1 MRSCSSNIYIMI
13 INDDCFNYI
22 SKIASNS
29 IDLILT
35 DPPYLISRKSGFKSY
50 SDNANQELKSKYGQ
64 LSLDFGYWDKSE
76 IDWNKLFSEYYRV
89 LKNGGT
95 IIFFYDIWK
104 SNEIKEAAELNKFKQ
119 PRVCQ
124 WQKTNPVPVNSK
136 LNYLSN
142 AIEYFFTFVKSGK
155 PTFNSE
161 YDNGV
166 YRYPIC
172 HGKERSEHPTQKPL
186 GLISDLIKKH
196 SNPGEVVLDTFAGSG
211 TTGHAA
217 ILTDRKYILIEREE
231 KYFEI
236 MKNRLENLSTNDSFS
251 NIKK

>member
-1 MRSCSSNIYIMI
+1 MKLCSSNIYIMI

-22 SKIASNS
+22 TTIPSNS
-29 IDLILT
+29 IDLVLV
-35 DPPYLISRKSGFKSY
+35 DPPYLISRKSGFQNY
-50 SDNANQELKSKYGQ
+50 SDGANDEMKTKYGQ
-64 LSLDFGYWDKSE
+64 LSIDFGDWDKSE

-89 LKNGGT
+89 LKTGGT
-95 IIFFYDIWK
+95 VIFFYDIWK
-104 SNEIKEAAELNKFKQ
+104 SNEIKEAAELSKFKQ

-142 AIEYFFTFVKSGK
+142 AIEYFFTFVKIGK

-186 GLISDLIKKH
+186 SLISDLIKKH
-196 SNPGEVVLDTFAGSG
+196 SNEGDMVLDTFAGSG
-211 TTGHAA
+211 TTGHAC
-217 ILTDRKYILIEREE
+217 ILTDRKYILVEKEE

-236 MKNRLENLSTNDSFS
+236 IKNRLKNLSTNNNFS
-251 NIKK
+251 NI